1 MSMGFPALWDIS
13 QEVHS
18 VSPQILR
25 GLAQLSPMGLPG
37 GKGHT
42 ARGAQFSIA
51 SVGPADQLTSPR
63 KPPWTLKDNSRMGRP
78 VGAHTTQLLFTW
90 PHVPTDSNQISTVG
104 VALSSP
110 DSSIFLIGRRC
121 LPSDTENHPRENG
134 KLSVSSLALKDGDQA
149 YCHRSP
155 PKTEQEE
162 QSRCIQWG
170 GLRSSLKPWPVRKD
184 SSARPG
190 STQRQKDIWYHQAP
204 VLTLKNGNYTLPYKE
219 LEFFQ
224 RSSVSCK
231 RTRIIKQSQ
240 ESNAQRKW
248 EGSQLTKETQP
259 KTLELENITPELKI
273 WESLNSRP
281 DQTEN
286 LWTLRQIICNDPYRG
301 MQEKEW
307 RKPTDLWFIM

>member
-1 MSMGFPALWDIS
+1 
-13 QEVHS
+13 
-18 VSPQILR
+18 
-25 GLAQLSPMGLPG
+25 
-37 GKGHT
+37 
-42 ARGAQFSIA
+42 
-51 SVGPADQLTSPR
+51 
-63 KPPWTLKDNSRMGRP
+63 
-78 VGAHTTQLLFTW
+78 
-90 PHVPTDSNQISTVG
+90 
-104 VALSSP
+104 
-110 DSSIFLIGRRC
+110 
-121 LPSDTENHPRENG
+121 
-134 KLSVSSLALKDGDQA
+134 
-149 YCHRSP
+149 
-155 PKTEQEE
+155 
-162 QSRCIQWG
+162 
-170 GLRSSLKPWPVRKD
+170 
-184 SSARPG
+184 
-190 STQRQKDIWYHQAP
+190 